1 MHPDPSDA
9 RRDPPLDDGQ
19 HGMPRETYVQ
29 RSAASRDD
37 PGRRG
42 AAPDEATRGAPLR
55 GTVPGDVGREAPQ
68 ETTVRRPP
76 GPTRD
81 EPPHITG
88 VRSGRTT
95 RPRVP
100 EEQAGPLVLIGGA
113 CSPKGDALG
122 RFLELADARNG
133 GRVVGITT
141 ASSDPQRSAVLW
153 RADFTTA
160 GVASA
165 DIPVVASRREAC
177 DDAIAERVRG
187 ADGVFLGG
195 GDQVK
200 LVATLSGTPVGAA
213 IREAWARGAVV
224 CGTSAGAAA
233 LTELTLAGGEIDEE
247 GALVEMYIGPGF
259 GLLGYRALVDTH
271 FGARRRLH
279 RLVVAIANNP
289 ELLGLGIDEDT
300 ALVVHGHVGEV
311 VGAGGVTFVDGRTV
325 RFDDAAEVGLG
336 KQRTMSHLRVGIVGP
351 GHRLDLRER
360 ELVMLVDE
368 GARVAD

>member
-1 MHPDPSDA
+1 MSPDSPDA
-9 RRDPPLDDGQ
+9 RRGDGFQDGQ
-19 HGMPRETYVQ
+19 HDRPRETYLHRAARDDEGRRAASGSDLPRDVGRDAPQDRTVQ
-29 RSAASRDD
+29 RQ
-37 PGRRG
+37 RG
-42 AAPDEATRGAPLR
+42 AA
-55 GTVPGDVGREAPQ
+55 
-68 ETTVRRPP
+68 
-76 GPTRD
+76 RD
-81 EPPHITG
+81 EPPPH
-88 VRSGRTT
+88 VNTT
-95 RPRVP
+95 RTARTSRPRIP
-100 EEQAGPLVLIGGA
+100 TEQAGPLVLIGGA
-113 CSPKGDALG
+113 CSPKGDAMR
-122 RFLELADARNG
+122 RFLELADAHRG
-133 GRVVGITT
+133 GRIVGLTT

-153 RADFTTA
+153 KADFATA
-160 GVASA
+160 GVATA
-165 DIPVVASRREAC
+165 DIPIVGSRRDAC
-177 DDAIAERVRG
+177 DEGIAARVRD

-200 LVATLSGTPVGAA
+200 LIATLGGTPVGSA

-233 LTELTLAGGEIDEE
+233 LTELTLAGGEIDED

-289 ELLGLGIDEDT
+289 ELMGLGIDEDT

-311 VGAGGVTFVDGRTV
+311 VGAGGVTFVDGRTM
-325 RFDDAAEVGLG
+325 RFDDADEVGLG
-336 KQRTMSHLRVGIVGP
+336 RQRTMSHLRVGIVGP

-360 ELVMLVDE
+360 ELAVLVDE

>member
-1 MHPDPSDA
+1 MSPDSHGA
-9 RRDPPLDDGQ
+9 RRGDPLDDGQ
-19 HGMPRETYVQ
+19 HGPRETYVH
-29 RSAASRDD
+29 RSASARDD
-37 PGRRG
+37 GGRR
-42 AAPDEATRGAPLR
+42 AAAAGDDLPR
-55 GTVPGDVGREAPQ
+55 DVGRDAPQ
-68 ETTVRRPP
+68 ETTVRRPS
-76 GPTRD
+76 GSVRD
-81 EPPHITG
+81 EPPHVTG
-88 VRSGRTT
+88 TRTART
-95 RPRVP
+95 SRPRIPV
-100 EEQAGPLVLIGGA
+100 EQAGALVLIGGA
-113 CSPKGDALG
+113 CSPKGEALG
-122 RFLELADARNG
+122 RFLELADARRG
-133 GRVVGITT
+133 GRIVGLTT

-160 GVASA
+160 GVTSA
-165 DIPVVASRREAC
+165 EIPVIGSRPDAC
-177 DDAIAERVRG
+177 DESIAARVRD

-200 LVATLSGTPVGAA
+200 LVATLSGTPVGTA
-213 IREAWARGAVV
+213 IRQAWARGAVV

-233 LTELTLAGGEIDEE
+233 LTELTLAGGEVDEE

-311 VGAGGVTFVDGRTV
+311 VGAGGVTFVDGRTM
-325 RFDDAAEVGLG
+325 RFDDSDEVGLG

-360 ELVMLVDE
+360 ELAVLVDE